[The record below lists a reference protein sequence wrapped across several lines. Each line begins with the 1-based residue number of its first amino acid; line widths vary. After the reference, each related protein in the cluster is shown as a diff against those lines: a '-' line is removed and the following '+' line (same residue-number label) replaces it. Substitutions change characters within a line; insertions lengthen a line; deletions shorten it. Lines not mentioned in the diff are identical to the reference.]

1 MRRNGTSPSA
11 VRNSDFAL
19 NIDDYLSGDPEIH
32 CRIIDAAAQLFRQHG
47 FSTVT
52 MQDIGQA
59 VGLSKAG
66 LYHHCPSKGRLLAQ
80 MVRLAGELLLR
91 QLEYAKAS
99 ADSSGQRLR
108 MFVVTR
114 METIARYQDL
124 FTVIWQ
130 ERPFINRTDFADI
143 ARKAEVYRTGVR
155 RLIEDAIK
163 ESDIRPN
170 VDPHLLML
178 AIDGMTGWA
187 YLWYRSKGVKS
198 PREIGETFWTYLAQ
212 GILNDSFRAPEKPQ
226 NRSRS
231 KNRAR
236 VRSN

>member
-1 MRRNGTSPSA
+1 
-11 VRNSDFAL
+11 VRNHGFAL
-19 NIDDYLSGDPEIH
+19 SIDDYLSGDPEIH
-32 CRIIDAAAQLFRQHG
+32 CRIIDAAAQLFRRHG

-59 VGLSKAG
+59 IGLSKAG
-66 LYHHCPSKGRLLAQ
+66 LYHHCPSKGQLLAQ
-80 MVRLAGELLLR
+80 IVRLAGELLMR

-99 ADSSGQRLR
+99 TDAHGQRLR
-108 MFVVTR
+108 MFVITR

-143 ARKAEVYRTGVR
+143 ARKAQMYRTGVR
-155 RLIEDAIK
+155 KLIEDAIK
-163 ESDIRPN
+163 EGDIRPT

-178 AIDGMTGWA
+178 AIDGITGWA
-187 YLWYRSKGVKS
+187 YLWYRSKGAKS
-198 PREIGETFWTYLAQ
+198 PREIGEAFWTYLAR
-212 GILNDSFRAPEKPQ
+212 GILNDSFQTPQ
-226 NRSRS
+226 VLQGRNRS

-236 VRSN
+236 LP